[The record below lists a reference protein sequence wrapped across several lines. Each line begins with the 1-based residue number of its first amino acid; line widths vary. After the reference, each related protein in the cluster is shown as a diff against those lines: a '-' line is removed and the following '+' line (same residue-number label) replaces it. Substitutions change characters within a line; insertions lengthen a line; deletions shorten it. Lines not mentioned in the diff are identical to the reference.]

1 MEADPEVRVDLE
13 EGEGGGGLVI
23 RRNSIHGAVPYVDV
37 NDPGTRARM
46 EVYKQERRNA
56 LRAKYK
62 AEDYKTTSSDAP
74 QDHPIIPSGLATNSI
89 FSEFLTKNLWVG
101 FCDHCNFFAIDLD
114 LTT

>member
-13 EGEGGGGLVI
+13 GGEGGGLVI

-62 AEDYKTTSSDAP
+62 AEDYKTPQDVP
-74 QDHPIIPSGLATNSI
+74 QDHHLIPSGLATNSI
-89 FSEFLTKNLWVG
+89 FSGFPTNNLWAG
-101 FCDHCNFFAIDLD
+101 FCDHCNFFCN
-114 LTT
+114 

>member
-13 EGEGGGGLVI
+13 GEGEGGGLVI

-62 AEDYKTTSSDAP
+62 AEDYKTTSPDASP
-74 QDHPIIPSGLATNSI
+74 QDHHTIPSGLATNSI
-89 FSEFLTKNLWVG
+89 FFRVFVK
-101 FCDHCNFFAIDLD
+101 
-114 LTT
+114 